1 MELRYK
7 DSLLLGGFG
16 NVHQASC
23 TLQIFALVKHL
34 ANAQHVC
41 QVLLIQE
48 TDQEQPK
55 YTLKTTLPTQLT
67 QPTPRKEAVHLR
79 SAESHILLQETTEVV
94 DELLVVHSIVPAIEK
109 DLL

>member
-34 ANAQHVC
+34 ANAQHVR
-41 QVLLIQE
+41 QVFLVQE
-48 TDQEQPK
+48 TDQEQPE
-55 YTLKTTLPTQLT
+55 YTLKTT
-67 QPTPRKEAVHLR
+67 QPTPGEQAVHLR
-79 SAESHILLQETTEVV
+79 STESHILHQETAEVV
-94 DELLVVHSIVPAIEK
+94 DELLVVNSIVPAIEK